1 MVLLKRILFSHTT
14 LFSSLVIISVILM
27 TCLFDQ
33 PTLMLGEIG
42 SVSLL
47 GLEELKE
54 TEGLLCRLDTAQNV
68 VPFNIYVPVL
78 P

>member
-1 MVLLKRILFSHTT
+1 
-14 LFSSLVIISVILM
+14 M

-33 PTLMLGEIG
+33 PMLMLGEIG